1 MPPGDC
7 EILRPFCCPA
17 DGAAMGAA
25 APGRD
30 MGKESKEGAAG
41 RGRAGRRGQGFGT
54 PCVRR
59 LRHSLHARPPRPC
72 RDIRA
77 FRESLSPLSLRESL
91 SPCPLR
97 PAALPAWCL
106 SFSFVGQH
114 ARARLLPWLRV
125 ARLFAFVP
133 VFARKY
139 AILSDL

>member
-25 APGRD
+25 APGR
-30 MGKESKEGAAG
+30 GIWKGSKEGEAG
-41 RGRAGRRGQGFGT
+41 RAQGAGRQALPAFGGFGT
-54 PCVRR
+54 PSMRVPRGLAATSAHYGRAC
-59 LRHSLHARPPRPC
+59 RP
-72 RDIRA
+72 
-77 FRESLSPLSLRESL
+77 SLSGRA
-91 SPCPLR
+91 CR
-97 PAALPAWCL
+97 PAPCALPAWCL
-106 SFSFVGQH
+106 SFSFVRQH